1 MTDHPSSNRRGGSGG
16 ICIAH
21 VVPTCIVAVLLL
33 FATGCATVG
42 PVPATLSA
50 EVGDRIAEM
59 QGLHQLALQKYFDS
73 ERRRIEDFLEREWI
87 PLYLRNFLGLS
98 GLMQDLQEASSV
110 SEDDRWAVEE
120 ALKDYLIDD
129 VEAPAAA
136 SELIASV
143 TSTRQQES
151 EAVRG
156 VLNRYVEDAR
166 VDEAA
171 VHVSSL
177 LNVVDPG
184 FLILEWAQA
193 AREAIERQRREMLL
207 PLDEAER
214 QASAELA
221 QAYADLLKANGVVTA
236 RLEAA
241 SKVNASQDQLLQTVG
256 TRPYA
261 DSLRLRLAHVSST
274 VGEALGAARTA
285 MGQSSENLESTATRT
300 DNAIRALSETLQL
313 IANPSRK

>member
-1 MTDHPSSNRRGGSGG
+1 
-16 ICIAH
+16 
-21 VVPTCIVAVLLL
+21 
-33 FATGCATVG
+33 
-42 PVPATLSA
+42 
-50 EVGDRIAEM
+50 M

-98 GLMQDLQEASSV
+98 GLMQDLQTASSV
-110 SEDDRWAVEE
+110 SEDDRRAVEE
-120 ALKDYLIDD
+120 ALGEYLVDPA
-129 VEAPAAA
+129 EAPAAA
-136 SELIASV
+136 NDLVVSLASA
-143 TSTRQQES
+143 RQQES
-151 EAVRG
+151 ETVRG

-166 VDEAA
+166 VDEAS

-177 LNVVDPG
+177 LDADDPG

-236 RLEAA
+236 RPEAA
-241 SKVNASQDQLLQTVG
+241 AKVNASQDQLLQTVG
-256 TRPYA
+256 ARPYA
-261 DSLRLRLAHVSST
+261 DSLRLRLAHISST
-274 VGEALGAARTA
+274 VGEALGAARIA
-285 MGQSSENLESTATRT
+285 MDQSSENQESTATRT
-300 DNAIRALSETLQL
+300 DDAIRELSETLQL
-313 IANPSRK
+313 IANPSRE